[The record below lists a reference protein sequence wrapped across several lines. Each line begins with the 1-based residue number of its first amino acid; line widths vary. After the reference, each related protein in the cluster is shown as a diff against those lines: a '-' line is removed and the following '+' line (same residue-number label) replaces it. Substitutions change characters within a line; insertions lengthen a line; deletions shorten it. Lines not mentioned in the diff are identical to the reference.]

1 MNTQTSKPTKR
12 TRQVRVLSTLAA
24 LCLLQPLIANVSF
37 AQALYSPFSYPGA
50 ATTEP
55 QGPTGVRGAGGEDV
69 YVTAIW
75 NSGSSQGLLY
85 FGPLSG
91 GGNNG
96 TWTVLNYPG
105 AGNTSLYGPN
115 GLASGNVRLVGS
127 YTACDATPPPRNHGL
142 LYEGPPDN
150 SCSSCWQTIDFP
162 ISAASPSP
170 SPGEVV
176 QNTIAH
182 SNMGDL
188 VVGNFD
194 TNFDPGSAWVYDV
207 IAASWKELPKAPLNA
222 KTLTAYGIWYNGGTS
237 YTIAGGYSDPGST
250 GLDQHSYLVHWDS
263 ATQTATDWT
272 SYDFHTDHTRV
283 LISHFDGITTD
294 NQGGFYLTGTWEGE
308 ANVGGFFAH
317 VPRMPHRPFGDAVW
331 KDIEYPSSRRAH
343 VNITTGNTVFE
354 NNVLGIFTS
363 IPNPGPGV
371 LQGYVATVPVR

>member
-50 ATTEP
+50 AATEP

-150 SCSSCWQTIDFP
+150 SCSTCWQTIDFP

-170 SPGEVV
+170 SPEEVV

-182 SNMGDL
+182 STMGTL
-188 VVGNFD
+188 AVGNFD
-194 TNFDPGSAWVYDV
+194 TNFDPGGAWVYDV
-207 IAASWKELPKAPLNA
+207 IAHSWTELPK
-222 KTLTAYGIWYNGGTS
+222 
-237 YTIAGGYSDPGST
+237 
-250 GLDQHSYLVHWDS
+250 
-263 ATQTATDWT
+263 
-272 SYDFHTDHTRV
+272 
-283 LISHFDGITTD
+283 
-294 NQGGFYLTGTWEGE
+294 
-308 ANVGGFFAH
+308 
-317 VPRMPHRPFGDAVW
+317 
-331 KDIEYPSSRRAH
+331 
-343 VNITTGNTVFE
+343 
-354 NNVLGIFTS
+354 
-363 IPNPGPGV
+363 
-371 LQGYVATVPVR
+371 